1 MSALPNPL
9 PSQQKKTPG
18 RATRPSK
25 LNQYQRDPQSLPER
39 LRESSDY
46 DTEKGYAP
54 FFHAF
59 NADWPRLQNGVTSC
73 LLLNIVICKSLGR
86 SVKKGEPRPVKTLP
100 HAVADFAVY
109 CRCDERSMQR
119 TLADWHARKIAKVTP
134 EGKGLVSIELLYR
147 GWEALPDYKNVVSI
161 ETGES
166 VEESPAEDD
175 AAKEST
181 RVELTKVPLAC
192 KAGARSKGVKIDCGI
207 KIFHLVNS
215 SPVDLSITAMV
226 QAGDFVITAKVPD
239 EWLQEAAK
247 RASVS
252 NGINDL
258 NSPPRHGR
266 PNIPSNGGS
275 GYTPPNAGSR
285 IPSKEIAPIHPRAI
299 ELHRIFDPVL
309 AHSGAS
315 LLSMDSSRK
324 YSLEA
329 CRRVEDC
336 DHDYLARFVGNRAK
350 IKSVL
355 AVPDICAEALASWK
369 ASKVLDGAGLGKST
383 GSKKKGFAETVL
395 QNVAQRLARDGK
407 L

>member
-1 MSALPNPL
+1 MSALPNLL

-25 LNQYQRDPQSLPER
+25 LNQYKRDPQSLPER

-73 LLLNIVICKSLGR
+73 LLLNIAICKSLGR
-86 SVKKGEPRPVKTLP
+86 SVKKGEQRPAKTLP
-100 HAVADFAVY
+100 LAVSDLAVY

-119 TLADWHARKIAKVTP
+119 TLADWHARKIAKVTQ

-161 ETGES
+161 ETGEAE
-166 VEESPAEDD
+166 EESPAEDE

-192 KAGARSKGVKIDCGI
+192 KAGSRSKGVKIDCGI

-266 PNIPSNGGS
+266 PEIPSNGGS
-275 GYTPPNAGSR
+275 SIPPQKSVTVD
-285 IPSKEIAPIHPRAI
+285 HPRAA
-299 ELHRIFDPVL
+299 ELIKIFDPLL
-309 AHSGAS
+309 AAGHVA
-315 LLSMDSSRK
+315 LLSSDLSSL
-324 YSLEA
+324 SSA
-329 CRRVEDC
+329 CSAIQDC
-336 DHDYLARFVGNRAK
+336 DHNYLVKFVMLRSVRGNMSTRAV
-350 IKSVL
+350 SH
-355 AVPDICAEALASWK
+355 ICVEALKAWNTVKALGGDGLSDAASREEIDALIAK
-369 ASKVLDGAGLGKST
+369 ERAERLGK
-383 GSKKKGFAETVL
+383 K
-395 QNVAQRLARDGK
+395 R
-407 L
+407 

>member
-1 MSALPNPL
+1 MSALPNLL

-25 LNQYQRDPQSLPER
+25 LNQYKRDPQSLPER

-73 LLLNIVICKSLGR
+73 LLLNIAICKSLGR
-86 SVKKGEPRPVKTLP
+86 SVKKGEQRPAKTLP
-100 HAVADFAVY
+100 LAVSDLAVY

-119 TLADWHARKIAKVTP
+119 TLADWHARKIAKVTQ

-161 ETGES
+161 ETGEA
-166 VEESPAEDD
+166 EEEETAENE

-181 RVELTKVPLAC
+181 RVELTKSPVPC
-192 KAGARSKGVKIDCGI
+192 KAGGRSKGVKIDCGVT
-207 KIFHLVNS
+207 KFHLVNPS
-215 SPVDLSITAMV
+215 SVDFDIMAVVISGDLGIT
-226 QAGDFVITAKVPD
+226 IKVPN
-239 EWLQEAAK
+239 EWIQEAAK
-247 RASVS
+247 RELVS
-252 NGINDL
+252 NEINSLD
-258 NSPPRHGR
+258 SPPRHGR
-266 PNIPSNGGS
+266 PEV
-275 GYTPPNAGSR
+275 PPNGGSR
-285 IPSKEIAPIHPRAI
+285 IPPQTGVAVTHPRAD

-355 AVPDICAEALASWK
+355 AVPDICAEALASWRG
-369 ASKVLDGAGLGKST
+369 SKVMPAPKGNA
-383 GSKKKGFAETVL
+383 KKKGFAETVL